1 MRKLNR
7 QQHERQKNHDA
18 EVLRHINERNAWRS
32 KAQEQE
38 DEILSLKREIDRRK
52 RPNPHLQRPV
62 QDESTRATADL
73 RAELAAGIDGPGDSG
88 RPDQTDAPCPSCK
101 ATAEASANLRAQLDT
116 ARAEADELRKRIA
129 QVTLDWEH
137 DDS

>member
-18 EVLRHINERNAWRS
+18 YVLLHIPERTGWGSTAL
-32 KAQEQE
+32 EQE
-38 DEILSLKREIDRRK
+38 ADSVSLTGYIARRT